1 VSRGVNGPCSERKP
15 IGSQVTEVRAV
26 GLEVSLGEFLVLRAW
41 LDRYDCESARYLVGS
56 YRSQVYGKESVLSK
70 YSSRVV
76 IRLEEEKHA
85 ANVGGGQ
92 HQKVELHA
100 EC

>member
-1 VSRGVNGPCSERKP
+1 
-15 IGSQVTEVRAV
+15 
-26 GLEVSLGEFLVLRAW
+26 
-41 LDRYDCESARYLVGS
+41 LVGS